1 MDFLLLLPIL
11 ICGVGF
17 FMLFKL
23 RFFFFKHPL
32 KIARSFG
39 GALKRKNSF
48 SALTLALSGTLGV
61 GNIFGVA
68 LGIIV
73 GGAGTLFWLLVSAFI
88 SAVIK
93 FCEVALSADMSSD
106 GYGMI
111 GVIEKTFGKRGGV
124 FSAAYASLC
133 LILSLVMGG
142 MLQAGSIGSMLCE
155 VVGSERFLVASFLLI
170 LVSLAVSGGAEKIQK
185 ATSKI
190 LPVTTIIYIFMCFF
204 AIFSNFSRFGEVVRL
219 IFSSAFSIRSVGGG
233 VGSFMLLRAM
243 REGFVGG
250 MLSNEAG
257 AGTSSMGHARCNETT
272 PCERGLFGAF
282 EVLFDTA
289 FVCMLTGFAIMLCVP
304 DVTKYNSA
312 MTLVSD
318 AMVGVFGRGAILPLA
333 ISVFFF
339 AFSTIICWY
348 YYGNLARGYLFAKR
362 GERVFLVLFL
372 LAVVLG
378 VFSRDIVSARLA
390 DTVLFS
396 MTLPTLFCIIKSS
409 DRIVSLSEREGFIK
423 IKADECAKEAHRRR
437 KQALPK
443 NQTRKGTR

>member
-142 MLQAGSIGSMLCE
+142 MLQAGSIGSML
-155 VVGSERFLVASFLLI
+155 
-170 LVSLAVSGGAEKIQK
+170 
-185 ATSKI
+185 
-190 LPVTTIIYIFMCFF
+190 
-204 AIFSNFSRFGEVVRL
+204 
-219 IFSSAFSIRSVGGG
+219 
-233 VGSFMLLRAM
+233 
-243 REGFVGG
+243 
-250 MLSNEAG
+250 
-257 AGTSSMGHARCNETT
+257 
-272 PCERGLFGAF
+272 
-282 EVLFDTA
+282 
-289 FVCMLTGFAIMLCVP
+289 
-304 DVTKYNSA
+304 
-312 MTLVSD
+312 
-318 AMVGVFGRGAILPLA
+318 
-333 ISVFFF
+333 
-339 AFSTIICWY
+339 
-348 YYGNLARGYLFAKR
+348 
-362 GERVFLVLFL
+362 
-372 LAVVLG
+372 
-378 VFSRDIVSARLA
+378 
-390 DTVLFS
+390 
-396 MTLPTLFCIIKSS
+396 
-409 DRIVSLSEREGFIK
+409 
-423 IKADECAKEAHRRR
+423 
-437 KQALPK
+437 
-443 NQTRKGTR
+443 